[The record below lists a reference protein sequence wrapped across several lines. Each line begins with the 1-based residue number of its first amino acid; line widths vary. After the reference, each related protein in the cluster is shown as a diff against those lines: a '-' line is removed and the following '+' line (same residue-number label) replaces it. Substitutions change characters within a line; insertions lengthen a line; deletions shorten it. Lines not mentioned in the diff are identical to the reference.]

1 MAQVIGENTKEICLA
16 HLSQEANTKEMALD
30 TYQRVFDEEHI
41 YFDNIKIADQ
51 KERLF
56 LEDIMKIRILTI
68 GKLKEKYL
76 VNGIN
81 EYVKRLN
88 AYCKVEMVE
97 VPDEPIPDNASENV
111 ENIIKDKE
119 ADKIV
124 SKIKDDEYVIVLD
137 LHGKEIDSVAFSK
150 HIEECMIRGKSTITF
165 VIGGSLGLGK
175 SLLQRANYRLCFSK
189 MTFPHQLMKLIL
201 VEQVYRAYK
210 IMRRETYHK

>member
-1 MAQVIGENTKEICLA
+1 
-16 HLSQEANTKEMALD
+16 MALD

-51 KERLF
+51 KKLF

-165 VIGGSLGLGK
+165 VIGGSLGLK
-175 SLLQRANYRLCFSK
+175 ENLITREQIIVYVSLK

-201 VEQVYRAYK
+201 VEQVYRAFK
-210 IMRRETYHK
+210 IVNNQTYHK

>member
-1 MAQVIGENTKEICLA
+1 
-16 HLSQEANTKEMALD
+16 
-30 TYQRVFDEEHI
+30 
-41 YFDNIKIADQ
+41 
-51 KERLF
+51 
-56 LEDIMKIRILTI
+56 MKIRILTI

-137 LHGKEIDSVAFSK
+137 LHGKEIRLFLAFSK

>member
-1 MAQVIGENTKEICLA
+1 
-16 HLSQEANTKEMALD
+16 
-30 TYQRVFDEEHI
+30 
-41 YFDNIKIADQ
+41 
-51 KERLF
+51 
-56 LEDIMKIRILTI
+56 MKVRILTI

-97 VPDEPIPDNASENV
+97 VLDEPIPDNASENV

-137 LHGKEIDSVAFSK
+137 LHGKEIDSVQFSK
-150 HIEECMIRGKSTITF
+150 HIENCMIQGKSTITF

-175 SLLQRANYRLCFSK
+175 SLLQRANYRLCFSQ

-201 VEQVYRAYK
+201 VEQIYRAFK
-210 IMRRETYHK
+210 IMNNQTYHK

>member
-1 MAQVIGENTKEICLA
+1 
-16 HLSQEANTKEMALD
+16 
-30 TYQRVFDEEHI
+30 
-41 YFDNIKIADQ
+41 
-51 KERLF
+51 
-56 LEDIMKIRILTI
+56 MKIRILTI

-124 SKIKDDEYVIVLD
+124 AKIKDDEYVIVLD
-137 LHGKEIDSVAFSK
+137 LHGKE
-150 HIEECMIRGKSTITF
+150 IEECMIRGKSTITF

-201 VEQVYRAYK
+201 VEQVYRAFK
-210 IMRRETYHK
+210 IMNNQTYHK

>member
-1 MAQVIGENTKEICLA
+1 
-16 HLSQEANTKEMALD
+16 
-30 TYQRVFDEEHI
+30 
-41 YFDNIKIADQ
+41 
-51 KERLF
+51 
-56 LEDIMKIRILTI
+56 MKIRILTI

-137 LHGKEIDSVAFSK
+137 FSK

>member
-1 MAQVIGENTKEICLA
+1 
-16 HLSQEANTKEMALD
+16 
-30 TYQRVFDEEHI
+30 
-41 YFDNIKIADQ
+41 
-51 KERLF
+51 
-56 LEDIMKIRILTI
+56 MKIRILTI

-88 AYCKVEMVE
+88 AYCE

>member
-1 MAQVIGENTKEICLA
+1 
-16 HLSQEANTKEMALD
+16 
-30 TYQRVFDEEHI
+30 
-41 YFDNIKIADQ
+41 
-51 KERLF
+51 
-56 LEDIMKIRILTI
+56 MKVRILTI

-137 LHGKEIDSVAFSK
+137 LHGKEIDSVTFSK
-150 HIEECMIRGKSTITF
+150 HIENCMIQGKSTITF

-175 SLLQRANYRLCFSK
+175 SLLQRANYRLCFSQ

-201 VEQVYRAYK
+201 VEQIYRAFK
-210 IMRRETYHK
+210 IMNNQTYHK

>member
-1 MAQVIGENTKEICLA
+1 
-16 HLSQEANTKEMALD
+16 MAL
-30 TYQRVFDEEHI
+30 TAGIVGLP
-41 YFDNIKIADQ
+41 NVGKST
-51 KERLF
+51 LF
-56 LEDIMKIRILTI
+56 NAITKAGAEAANYPFATI
-68 GKLKEKYL
+68 DPNVG
-76 VNGIN
+76 
-81 EYVKRLN
+81 
-88 AYCKVEMVE
+88 MVE

-124 SKIKDDEYVIVLD
+124 AKIKDDEYVIVLD

-201 VEQVYRAYK
+201 VEQVYRAFK
-210 IMRRETYHK
+210 IMNNQTYHK